1 MTRAER
7 RRAER
12 ENKMAQT
19 RYEYTNEQIEQI
31 KNQAVAEAAERIKA
45 KPRAE
50 IDKHID
56 EEWRKREELFSG
68 SDETERMQKAL
79 CLLMA
84 VPVKILCE
92 DFDWKRPRR
101 ENDTQSKL
109 WRFVDAIIKEV
120 NKVSEDQSIDIRRY
134 GEEVAQKY
142 GIEFVMQD
150 LK

>member
-31 KNQAVAEAAERIKA
+31 KNQAVAEAAERI
-45 KPRAE
+45 RAE

-56 EEWRKREELFSG
+56 EEWRKREEFFSG

>member
-45 KPRAE
+45 KTRAE

-56 EEWRKREELFSG
+56 EEWRKREEFFSG

-120 NKVSEDQSIDIRRY
+120 NKVSED
-134 GEEVAQKY
+134 
-142 GIEFVMQD
+142 
-150 LK
+150 

>member
-45 KPRAE
+45 KTRAE

-56 EEWRKREELFSG
+56 EEWRKREEFFSS

-101 ENDTQSKL
+101 ENDMQSKL
-109 WRFVDAIIKEV
+109 WRFVNAIIKEV

>member
-45 KPRAE
+45 KTRAE

-56 EEWRKREELFSG
+56 EEWRKWEEFFSG
-68 SDETERMQKAL
+68 SDETERMQRHFA
-79 CLLMA
+79 CSWQ
-84 VPVKILCE
+84 
-92 DFDWKRPRR
+92 F
-101 ENDTQSKL
+101 
-109 WRFVDAIIKEV
+109 
-120 NKVSEDQSIDIRRY
+120 
-134 GEEVAQKY
+134 
-142 GIEFVMQD
+142 
-150 LK
+150 